1 MEEMESILYEGKGH
15 LIEFKESMS
24 DSLAKGMVA
33 FHVHILNPGGLVKGI
48 SPDEFGLIS
57 ISRNQFLQGLFHRA
71 NLVER
76 IGSGIGRMG
85 DKMKTVCLS
94 EPEFNWN
101 GFFGITQEI

>member
-33 FHVHILNPGGLVKGI
+33 FHVHILNSGGLVKGI

-57 ISRNQFLQGLFHRA
+57 ISRNQFLQGYSTVQILL
-71 NLVER
+71 N
-76 IGSGIGRMG
+76 GSGAESAGWVIR
-85 DKMKTVCLS
+85 
-94 EPEFNWN
+94 
-101 GFFGITQEI
+101 